1 MYKAQ
6 SEPTGKY
13 FLRDSDSESG
23 ADFGLL
29 LVPHSIL
36 SAEAPQVVIS
46 WCCSRAKNLQL
57 KPFRKAV

>member
-23 ADFGLL
+23 ADFELL
-29 LVPHSIL
+29 LVSHFIL
-36 SAEAPQVVIS
+36 SAEAPQVVIA
-46 WCCSRAKNLQL
+46 WCCSRAKN
-57 KPFRKAV
+57 FS